1 MKLTVEDVCN
11 FPEFPDL
18 RVIAGKGG
26 LNNVI
31 DRCGILDYEFVD
43 GIKEK
48 WYNTNFHEEN
58 MIVVTSFLYAKDND
72 YLIFDAIKS
81 LAARKC
87 SGIIIKNIFRL
98 PISDTAVSYTHRDVY
113 KRQAG
118 DCTGRSGSGHCAGS
132 ERQPRQYSR
141 RRAHIG

>member
-98 PISDTAVSYTHRDVY
+98 PISDTVLRYADTINFPIILMEGKDVY
-113 KRQAG
+113 FE
-118 DCTGRSGSGHCAGS
+118 DLIVLIS
-132 ERQPRQYSR
+132 ER
-141 RRAHIG
+141 AKTV